1 MMILSRNRFHSGSK
15 RRRSRRATG
24 LFLTLSIALLM
35 SGCTGMPDGV
45 RPVEGFELDRYLGQW
60 YEIARLDH
68 RFERGLTQVT
78 AQYSLREDGGVRVL
92 NRGFSNAEGEWQ
104 EVEGKAYFVES
115 PDLGHLKVS
124 FFGPLYS
131 SYVVFELDSQE
142 YQYAFI
148 SGYNTSYLW
157 LLARTPTVD
166 VGILQ
171 RFMERAAALGFD
183 TDAVILVAQD

>member
-1 MMILSRNRFHSGSK
+1 MMILSRNRFRSGSK

-35 SGCTGMPDGV
+35 SGCTSMPDGV

-78 AQYSLREDGGVRVL
+78 AEYSLREDGGVRVL